1 MKRKELEEMGLTPE
15 QVNKVMEQNGR
26 DVEAAKG
33 ELATITKERDDLK
46 KDVETRDKQIEDLQK
61 SAKGNEALQA
71 QIKQLQDENKQT
83 KISAAVEKAL
93 TGAKAKNLTAVK
105 ALLKDLDK
113 AELADDGTIK
123 GLEDQIKGLKS
134 ADDTKF
140 LFEEEAKQ
148 KKPTIKGASPADP
161 GDDKP
166 KGITKEQFNRM
177 GYKDRLKLFNED
189 RETYDLLSG
198 NTTE

>member
-1 MKRKELEEMGLTPE
+1 MKRKELEEMGLTSE

-46 KDVETRDKQIEDLQK
+46 KDVETRDKQIDDLQK
-61 SAKGNEALQA
+61 SAKGNEELQK
-71 QIKQLQDENKQT
+71 QIEDLQKENRAT
-83 KISAAVEKAL
+83 KVNAAIEKAL

-113 AELADDGTIK
+113 AELLEDGTIK
-123 GLEDQIKGLKS
+123 GLAEQIKGLQT

-140 LFEEEAKQ
+140 LFEAETK
-148 KKPTIKGASPADP
+148 KKPDIKGASPADP

>member
-46 KDVETRDKQIEDLQK
+46 KDVETRDKQIDDLQK
-61 SAKGNEALQA
+61 SAKGNEELQK
-71 QIKQLQDENKQT
+71 QIEDLQKENRAT
-83 KISAAVEKAL
+83 KVNAAIEKAL

-113 AELADDGTIK
+113 AELLEDGTIK
-123 GLEDQIKGLKS
+123 GLAEQIKGLQT

-140 LFEEEAKQ
+140 LFEA
-148 KKPTIKGASPADP
+148 
-161 GDDKP
+161 
-166 KGITKEQFNRM
+166 
-177 GYKDRLKLFNED
+177 
-189 RETYDLLSG
+189 
-198 NTTE
+198 

>member
-46 KDVETRDKQIEDLQK
+46 KDVETRDKQIDDLQK
-61 SAKGNEALQA
+61 SAKGNEELQK
-71 QIKQLQDENKQT
+71 QIEDLQKENRAT
-83 KISAAVEKAL
+83 KVNAAIEKAL